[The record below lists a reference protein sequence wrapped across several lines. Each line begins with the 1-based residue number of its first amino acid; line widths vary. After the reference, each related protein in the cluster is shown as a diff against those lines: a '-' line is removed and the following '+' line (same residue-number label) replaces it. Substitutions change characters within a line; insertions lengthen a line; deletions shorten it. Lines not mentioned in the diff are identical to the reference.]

1 MDGWTDRQIER
12 NETKKIVT
20 MLPPP
25 PPSSPFFL
33 KTHTEK
39 EKKNSN
45 AILFFTSMLVINDAN
60 AAAAA
65 NTYCRIQTFIAN
77 IFFLYYHHHSYTEL
91 IWLDYNTWYFYFS
104 SNIFFDLISFP
115 HFKFSFFLIQFGSVR
130 FFFKF

>member
-77 IFFLYYHHHSYTEL
+77 IFFFCITTTIHILSLFGL
-91 IWLDYNTWYFYFS
+91 IITRGIFIFLL
-104 SNIFFDLISFP
+104 IFFLT
-115 HFKFSFFLIQFGSVR
+115 
-130 FFFKF
+130 